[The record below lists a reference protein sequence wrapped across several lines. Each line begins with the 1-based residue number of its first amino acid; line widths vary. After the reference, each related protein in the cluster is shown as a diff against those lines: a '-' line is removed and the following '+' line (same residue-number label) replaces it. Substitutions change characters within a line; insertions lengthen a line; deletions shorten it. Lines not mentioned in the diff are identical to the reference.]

1 LRGLNSYAYLDTN
14 YLIAYLAHRYQEFF
28 RGLYVDSDQR
38 REANS
43 VVTRLT
49 SKRIGIRVQIF
60 VLAELVTQLKEK
72 GINVGIGVLYSNFE
86 LAMLRREN
94 INKFIKAL
102 RILAKDPMLEEMD
115 SIIVAHAMSS
125 SECKYFLTFDRKLI
139 NNKIINEANRKLN
152 EGNGLVITP
161 YPFSK

>member
-1 LRGLNSYAYLDTN
+1 M
-14 YLIAYLAHRYQEFF
+14 
-28 RGLYVDSDQR
+28 
-38 REANS
+38 
-43 VVTRLT
+43 
-49 SKRIGIRVQIF
+49 QIF

-86 LAMLRREN
+86 LAMLRRED

-152 EGNGLVITP
+152 EGNGLVITS